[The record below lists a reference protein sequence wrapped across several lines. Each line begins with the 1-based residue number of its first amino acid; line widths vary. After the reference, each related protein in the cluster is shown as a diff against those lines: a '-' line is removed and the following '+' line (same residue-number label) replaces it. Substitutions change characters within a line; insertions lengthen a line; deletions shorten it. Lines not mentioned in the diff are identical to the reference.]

1 MIFCYTYLEYLHILN
16 YFSSCVIYYNKFL
29 FIFKKKF
36 KVCVIW
42 LVRTGSPLMDMQ
54 TVTFSTGPRSARTIL
69 QGFKNYTTLP
79 FKNDNQKFTIP
90 YNALFY
96 EFRENYKNFQIVFLL
111 ETTVPY
117 IICLH
122 CQNISPDFYNFLP
135 YL

>member
-1 MIFCYTYLEYLHILN
+1 MLYISRISHILN

-29 FIFKKKF
+29 FIKKKKF

-69 QGFKNYTTLP
+69 QGFKIIRHSLLKMIIRSLQSLIMHCFMNSE
-79 FKNDNQKFTIP
+79 KIIKI
-90 YNALFY
+90 
-96 EFRENYKNFQIVFLL
+96 FRFLL